1 MSRLA
6 LILVASVLAASNADA
21 EHVPNP
27 RGCPQPE
34 WLSKSAQSEGVTTLL
49 LCRDERKAKTVTKRE
64 AQRDVSEPRSDK
76 VALEKDGAAP
86 TPESKAT
93 P

>member
-1 MSRLA
+1 MSKLA
-6 LILVASVLAASNADA
+6 LILVASVRAASNADA
-21 EHVPNP
+21 AELPNP
-27 RGCPQPE
+27 RGCARPE
-34 WLSKSAQSEGVTTLL
+34 GLSKSAELEGVTTLL

-64 AQRDVSEPRSDK
+64 AQRDVSEPRSER
-76 VALEKDGAAP
+76 VAPEKDGAAP